1 MYHYMIIYS
10 LYNNAAS
17 TGYPG
22 APTLANP
29 GGARTSLAI
38 RSFVSGSGEA
48 GPPRERKIK
57 EKAQPRDRTGVTG
70 EGTRPRETRGE
81 AHHRAPGDRSDFP
94 APAHGCA
101 CSLYR
106 SNESLRGAVTK
117 AHARTTGALT
127 YLAIHLRA
135 LTAFFTRTR
144 PEMATVRLIEKA
156 HGREYIQPIK
166 SIGDPTRR
174 LKLDTP
180 AHHEPGCFISRSSM
194 RMRRPA
200 QREVALSRM
209 PAPCHSP
216 LQPRM

>member
-17 TGYPG
+17 TGSSRRPHACQSRGRPHIPRHPIIRLRLRRSRPAPG
-22 APTLANP
+22 AQD
-29 GGARTSLAI
+29 
-38 RSFVSGSGEA
+38 
-48 GPPRERKIK
+48 K

-106 SNESLRGAVTK
+106 SNESLRDAVTK

-174 LKLDTP
+174 LKLGTP
-180 AHHEPGCFISRSSM
+180 AHHEPGCFISCSSV